1 MLKALFWLVV
11 LVDALALGLMFVLGL
26 AAAGPS
32 KTSPLSVLIFFAV
45 PALLLLGAIVV
56 FVKAQSGGLRALA
69 FLLAA
74 SPLLFVAVQAAQS
87 AWEVTAYKNANGNL
101 NYFRGGDAQA
111 LEQAI
116 QRNDAVAVQAL
127 ISKGANV
134 NELGRENTTLLQAA
148 LQQLRKT
155 PGEWEV
161 LRALMAAGAD
171 PNAGSGELPLTM
183 AIQLSGKAGPEP
195 VKLLL
200 DAKANPNALTEFGE
214 PVWFQA
220 VGVTVPGEVLT
231 MLLQRGADVQASGRD
246 GKHNALGA
254 AAAAQN
260 WKAVLMLLQ
269 KGADPN
275 KVRTPMGQGLLEKL
289 ESDLRSYGDRGGDN
303 GGLAEAIAYL
313 KSTPSR

>member
-11 LVDALALGLMFVLGL
+11 LVDALALGLTFLLGL

-32 KTSPLSVLIFFAV
+32 KTSPLSVVFFFGV
-45 PALLLLGAIVV
+45 PALLLLGAILL
-56 FVKAQSGGLRALA
+56 FMKAQSGGVRTLA

-74 SPLLFVAVQAAQS
+74 SPLLFVAVQAVQA
-87 AWEVTAYKNANGNL
+87 AWEVAAYKSADGNL

-116 QRNDAVAVQAL
+116 QKNDAGMVRAL
-127 ISKGANV
+127 IAKGANV
-134 NELGRENTTLLQAA
+134 NESGRDNTTLLQAA
-148 LQQLRKT
+148 LRQLRTT
-155 PGEWEV
+155 PGELEV
-161 LRALMAAGAD
+161 LRALVNAGAD
-171 PNAGSGELPLTM
+171 ANAGTGELPLTM
-183 AIQLSGKAGPEP
+183 AIQSSGKSGPEP
-195 VKLLL
+195 VKLML

-220 VGVTVPGEVLT
+220 VGVTVPAEVLP
-231 MLLQRGADVQASGRD
+231 MLLERGADVHASGRD
-246 GKHNALGA
+246 GKHSALGA

-260 WKAVLMLLQ
+260 WKAVLTLLQ

-289 ESDLRSYGDRGGDN
+289 ESDLSTYGDK
-303 GGLAEAIAYL
+303 GGLGETIAYL
-313 KSTPSR
+313 KSARR